1 MLNILVDLSIFLLEF
16 FKINLTYF
24 FIFWPSG
31 TSRAITI
38 FKLSRFQ
45 NRLALTNEII
55 FIYAVRIA
63 DHLKVLCAE
72 NSYHSVFSQFINMKK
87 KSIYLFSFDKKF
99 QCQWFSSKLLF
110 LRAEQQ
116 FLLTAKNLF
125 APEQCQYYFAVFLLC
140 NWNHE
145 FLVIIKYRVVMTFC

>member
-31 TSRAITI
+31 TSRAIAI

-87 KSIYLFSFDKKF
+87 NQFICFYLIRSFSASDF
-99 QCQWFSSKLLF
+99 QASYCFSGLSNSFYWQQKICLL
-110 LRAEQQ
+110 QSNVNII
-116 FLLTAKNLF
+116 LLSFYCATGTMNF
-125 APEQCQYYFAVFLLC
+125 
-140 NWNHE
+140 
-145 FLVIIKYRVVMTFC
+145 